1 MNSNM
6 FVYNFFVGL
15 CIYMDIHVL
24 LSMSDDDWIMLSE
37 VAHDNIREEIQV
49 NALTYKIHV
58 TYLY

>member
-1 MNSNM
+1 
-6 FVYNFFVGL
+6 
-15 CIYMDIHVL
+15 MDIHVL